1 MRTTHQRLVIFE
13 EVARSSR
20 HPDADAVYRAVR
32 RRIPTISLDTVYR
45 TLWLFKDLGLVA
57 TLGPSRERTRF
68 DGNVRRH
75 HHFIC
80 NRCGTAIDFCSPEFD
95 ALRIP
100 DDLEAVGPV
109 ETVHVELR
117 GLCSDCLKAG
127 PADQGT

>member
-1 MRTTHQRLVIFE
+1 MRHTDPDMPISEEELKRRVDHCHKVLKQAGVRTTHQRLVIFE

-80 NRCGTAIDFCSPEFD
+80 NRCGTAI
-95 ALRIP
+95 
-100 DDLEAVGPV
+100 
-109 ETVHVELR
+109 
-117 GLCSDCLKAG
+117 
-127 PADQGT
+127 